1 MSCMA
6 MERRGWNNPA
16 KVAIAEIRNMWPYRP
31 IHILVSIRT
40 GLEEALQLNDTSKE
54 ISQIVQSLLQN
65 TSPGHVFKLAVAEYA
80 VKYVTSC
87 ELIHRDISEHAD
99 RDILEENYFRL
110 NVPQGIVHNQSCRVW
125 QTGRYDRSYQSIH
138 VSWRHEEKETKN
150 CWAIARSTTSKSVLL
165 N

>member
-1 MSCMA
+1 
-6 MERRGWNNPA
+6 
-16 KVAIAEIRNMWPYRP
+16 MWPYRP

-110 NVPQGIVHNQSCRVW
+110 NVPQGMSTISLAECDKLGDMIALIN
-125 QTGRYDRSYQSIH
+125 RYMYHGDMKKKKQ
-138 VSWRHEEKETKN
+138 K
-150 CWAIARSTTSKSVLL
+150 IAELL
-165 N
+165 PDPQLASRFS